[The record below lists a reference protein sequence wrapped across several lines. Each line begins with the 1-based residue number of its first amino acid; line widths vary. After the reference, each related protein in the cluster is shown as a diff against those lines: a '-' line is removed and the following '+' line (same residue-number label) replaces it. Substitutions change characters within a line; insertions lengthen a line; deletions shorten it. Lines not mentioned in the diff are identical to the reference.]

1 MDPRVMFKAYFNPG
15 VTDLVVDLTMRGSK
29 SHHDPHDFLVGNQAL
44 FADPRALKV
53 QTTTIAALSQVN
65 HLMDHTVVAS
75 PKLSLMFTNETDVAV
90 WRRKMTNMRRQGP
103 ECMISKI
110 AWRHG
115 HHQPEVWALPEA
127 LPSQLRA
134 DRIEERRRRRP
145 VGAGA
150 YLAEFT
156 VTVAGALGLHPDQ
169 TLTDLLNHIN
179 TSLGRTLQ
187 HGTTDKALQPD
198 QFFEE
203 RDGAGGWNGI
213 LVYRL
218 TNGMETRHLHSM
230 IHGGSTSIG
239 GADSPITAFNPK
251 ANATCHARPR
261 SGGQPGGRQ

>member
-1 MDPRVMFKAYFNPG
+1 M
-15 VTDLVVDLTMRGSK
+15 
-29 SHHDPHDFLVGNQAL
+29 GNQAL
-44 FADPRALKV
+44 FADRRALKV
-53 QTTTIAALSQVN
+53 ETATIAALSQVN

-75 PKLSLMFTNETDVAV
+75 PKLALMLTNETDVTV
-90 WRRKMTNMRRQGP
+90 WTRKITNMRRQDP
-103 ECMISKI
+103 ECMMNI
-110 AWRHG
+110 AWRQG

-150 YLAEFT
+150 YLAELT
-156 VTVAGALGLHPDQ
+156 TITVAGALGPHPDQ

-198 QFFEE
+198 QFIEE
-203 RDGAGGWNGI
+203 RDGEGGWNGI
-213 LVYRL
+213 LIYRL
-218 TNGMETRHLHSM
+218 TNDVETRHLHSM
-230 IHGGSTSIG
+230 IHGGSINIG
-239 GADSPITAFNPK
+239 GAESPITAFNPK
-251 ANATCHARPR
+251 VNATCHARPR